1 MNKFGQGRK
10 GKRLRRVSRVSSPP
24 LAILKQYSSNTK
36 EYKYKR
42 RVGRLNSP
50 WRDQHWQM
58 SRPDLSNYS
67 FIWTKMVQMTEMTK
81 MVQMTEMTEM
91 TEMTKMSIMIMC

>member
-1 MNKFGQGRK
+1 M
-10 GKRLRRVSRVSSPP
+10 
-24 LAILKQYSSNTK
+24 
-36 EYKYKR
+36 
-42 RVGRLNSP
+42 NSP

-91 TEMTKMSIMIMC
+91 TKMSIMTWVLID